1 MICKVGDVKE
11 GIYCVK
17 TEREIERLKT
27 QDVNKKKI
35 QREVT
40 KDHCPQMFYTDANC
54 LSLLGEGDEVL

>member
-1 MICKVGDVKE
+1 MLKKGYIVSKLKG
-11 GIYCVK
+11 
-17 TEREIERLKT
+17 RLSGKKHKMST
-27 QDVNKKKI
+27 KKKI